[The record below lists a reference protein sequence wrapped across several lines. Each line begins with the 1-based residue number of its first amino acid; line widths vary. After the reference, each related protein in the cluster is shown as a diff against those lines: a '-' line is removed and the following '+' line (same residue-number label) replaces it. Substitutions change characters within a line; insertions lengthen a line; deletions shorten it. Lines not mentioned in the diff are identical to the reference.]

1 VRPDC
6 TPRITAT
13 AEIPASAHN
22 SGMMGRMIEQLSDL
36 PDPVIGFR
44 AVGTVEASDYE
55 SVIDPAIDAT
65 IAAGH
70 KVNLVF
76 VLGDDFER
84 YSMGA
89 MWQDA
94 LLEGKPERSWGRI
107 ALVTDHSLV
116 GEIIHG
122 IAFLFPCDL
131 KIFAVAAQGD
141 AVQWASEGPREL

>member
-1 VRPDC
+1 
-6 TPRITAT
+6 
-13 AEIPASAHN
+13 
-22 SGMMGRMIEQLSDL
+22 MIEQLHDL
-36 PDPVIGFR
+36 PDAVIGFR
-44 AVGTVEASDYE
+44 AIGTVEASDYE
-55 SVIDPAIDAT
+55 NVVDPAIDTT
-65 IAAGH
+65 IGEGH

-76 VLGDDFER
+76 VLGEEFER

-107 ALVTDHSLV
+107 ALVTDHAII

-131 KIFAVAAQGD
+131 KIFAVAAQAY
-141 AVQWASEGPREL
+141 AVQWASEGPRDL

>member
-1 VRPDC
+1 
-6 TPRITAT
+6 
-13 AEIPASAHN
+13 
-22 SGMMGRMIEQLSDL
+22 MIEQLQNL
-36 PDPVIGFR
+36 PDSVIGFR
-44 AVGTVEASDYE
+44 AVGTVEAADYE

-65 IAAGH
+65 IAQGR

-76 VLGDDFER
+76 VLGDEFER

-107 ALVTDHSLV
+107 ALVTDHAV
-116 GEIIHG
+116 IGEIIHG

-131 KIFAVAAQGD
+131 RIFATAALSE
-141 AVQWASEGPREL
+141 AVQWASEGPRDLDH

>member
-1 VRPDC
+1 
-6 TPRITAT
+6 
-13 AEIPASAHN
+13 
-22 SGMMGRMIEQLSDL
+22 MIEQLHEL
-36 PDPVIGFR
+36 PEGVIGFR
-44 AVGTVEASDYE
+44 AIGTVEASDYE
-55 SVIDPAIDAT
+55 STIDPVIDAT
-65 IAAGH
+65 IAEGR

-76 VLGDDFER
+76 VLGEEFER

-107 ALVTDHSLV
+107 ALVTDHAII

-131 KIFAVAAQGD
+131 KIFGVAAQAD
-141 AVQWASEGPREL
+141 AVQWASEGPRDL

>member
-1 VRPDC
+1 
-6 TPRITAT
+6 
-13 AEIPASAHN
+13 
-22 SGMMGRMIEQLSDL
+22 MIEQLNDL
-36 PDPVIGFR
+36 PEGVIGFR
-44 AVGTVEASDYE
+44 AVGTVEASDYQ
-55 SVIDPAIDAT
+55 SVIDPVIAAT
-65 IAAGH
+65 IADGH

-76 VLGDDFER
+76 VLGEEFER

-107 ALVTDHSLV
+107 ALVTDHALI

-131 KIFAVAAQGD
+131 KIFAVAAEAD

>member
-1 VRPDC
+1 
-6 TPRITAT
+6 
-13 AEIPASAHN
+13 
-22 SGMMGRMIEQLSDL
+22 MIEQLNDL
-36 PDPVIGFR
+36 PEGVIGFR
-44 AVGTVEASDYE
+44 AVGTVEASDYQ
-55 SVIDPAIDAT
+55 SVIDPVIAAT
-65 IAAGH
+65 IAYGH

-76 VLGDDFER
+76 VLGEEFER

-107 ALVTDHSLV
+107 ALVTDHALI

-131 KIFAVAAQGD
+131 KIFAVAAEAE